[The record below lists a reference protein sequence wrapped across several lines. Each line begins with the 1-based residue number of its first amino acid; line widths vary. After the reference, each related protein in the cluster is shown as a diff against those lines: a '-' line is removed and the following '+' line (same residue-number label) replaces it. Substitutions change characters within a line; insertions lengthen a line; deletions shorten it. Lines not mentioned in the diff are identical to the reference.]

1 MNQATGNRLAA
12 QLNRLVDFAPV
23 LIALLLALVVSSVL
37 LVALN
42 ADPLTAFGFMLEG
55 AVGTE
60 NATAETLV
68 KATPIL
74 FVGIGI
80 TVAFRGGMINIG
92 GEGQMIAGALAGVT
106 VALILGEAR
115 VPPDMA
121 KVRGAFDI
129 IIVTCSLIAGFIAG
143 ALYGGLAG
151 FLKAYFGVNEILS
164 TIMLNQIAV
173 QMMNFLLNGILL
185 DPAEAGFN
193 NIPKTA
199 RLVTAAQLP
208 RLSIPIGDPF
218 LFARTRLHWGLI
230 IAIALAVIVYIFLWR
245 TSLGYRIRAVGENER
260 ASSYAGINV
269 KLQMMLSM
277 FLAGG
282 FAGLAGVVQ
291 VLGLQYRLQTDGSPA
306 GFTAAAGFNGIVAAL
321 FGGLNPVGAIPASAF
336 FGGLLV
342 GAQKMQREIGVPAS
356 LITAVNGLIVVFVV
370 SSEIFILQRSKRRV
384 SLQETPEET
393 PLGPHDEPPL
403 GPPVESG
410 GGKTPLG
417 PPVGSGGGKTP
428 HDSRSEASG

>member
-1 MNQATGNRLAA
+1 MNKVSQTALAA
-12 QLNRLVDFAPV
+12 RLNRLIDFSPV
-23 LIALLLALVVSSVL
+23 IIALALALVVSSVL
-37 LVALN
+37 LVALD
-42 ADPLTAFGFMLEG
+42 ADPLAAFSAMLEG
-55 AVGTE
+55 SVGSE

-80 TVAFRGGMINIG
+80 TIAFRGGMINIG

-106 VALILGEAR
+106 VALVLGEAR
-115 VPPDMA
+115 VPAEMA
-121 KVRGAFDI
+121 KTPGAFDL
-129 IIVTCSLIAGFIAG
+129 IIVTFSLLGGFLAG

-151 FLKAYFGVNEILS
+151 FLKAYFDVNEILS

-208 RLSIPIGDPF
+208 RLSLPLSDPW
-218 LFARTRLHWGLI
+218 LFARTRLHWGLV
-230 IAIALAVIVYIFLWR
+230 IAIVLAVIIYIFLWR
-245 TSLGYRIRAVGENER
+245 TSLGYRIRAVGENQR
-260 ASSYAGINV
+260 ASSFAGINV
-269 KLQMMLSM
+269 KRQMMFSM

-306 GFTAAAGFNGIVAAL
+306 GFTGSAGFNGIVAAL
-321 FGGLNPVGAIPASAF
+321 FGGLNPIGAIPASAF

-342 GAQKMQREIGVPAS
+342 GAQKMQRELGVPAS
-356 LITAVNGLIVVFVV
+356 LITAVNGLVVVFVV

-384 SLQETPEET
+384 SVSEGPEE
-393 PLGPHDEPPL
+393 EPDAEED
-403 GPPVESG
+403 G
-410 GGKTPLG
+410 
-417 PPVGSGGGKTP
+417 
-428 HDSRSEASG
+428 

>member
-1 MNQATGNRLAA
+1 MAGR
-12 QLNRLVDFAPV
+12 LNRLIDFAPV
-23 LIALLLALVVSSVL
+23 LIALILALLVASVLLLAL
-37 LVALN
+37 N
-42 ADPLTAFGFMLEG
+42 ANPLEAYDFMLQG
-55 AVGTE
+55 AAGSE
-60 NATAETLV
+60 NALAETLV

-80 TVAFRGGMINIG
+80 TIAFRGGMINIG

-106 VALILGEAR
+106 VALVMGEMR
-115 VPPDMA
+115 VPPELA
-121 KVRGAFDI
+121 KEKGAFDL
-129 IIVTCSLIAGFIAG
+129 IIVACSLVGGFLMG

-151 FLKAYFGVNEILS
+151 FLKAYFDVNEILS

-208 RLSIPIGDPF
+208 RFSINIDLPRQIGEIQHIE
-218 LFARTRLHWGLI
+218 LFARTRLHWGLL
-230 IAIALAVIVYIFLWR
+230 IAVFLAVIIYIFLWR
-245 TSLGYRIRAVGENER
+245 TSLGYRIRAVGENQR

-269 KLQMMLSM
+269 KRQMMFSM

-306 GFTAAAGFNGIVAAL
+306 GFTGAAGFNGIVAAL
-321 FGGLNPVGAIPASAF
+321 FGGLNPIGAIPAAAF

-342 GAQKMQREIGVPAS
+342 GAQKMQRELGVPAS

-384 SLQETPEET
+384 SVAENETPTLNPSPIKREGLASSDDGEED
-393 PLGPHDEPPL
+393 G
-403 GPPVESG
+403 
-410 GGKTPLG
+410 
-417 PPVGSGGGKTP
+417 
-428 HDSRSEASG
+428 

>member
-1 MNQATGNRLAA
+1 MNQAAGNRLAA

-106 VALILGEAR
+106 VALIMGEAR
-115 VPPDMA
+115 VPPDLA

-129 IIVTCSLIAGFIAG
+129 IIVACSLIGGFIAG

-269 KLQMMLSM
+269 KRQMMLSM

-321 FGGLNPVGAIPASAF
+321 FGGLNPIGAIPASAF

-384 SLQETPEET
+384 SLQETPE
-393 PLGPHDEPPL
+393 
-403 GPPVESG
+403 
-410 GGKTPLG
+410 TPLG
-417 PPVGSGGGKTP
+417 PPVGSGGSETPLGPPVESGGGKTP

>member
-1 MNQATGNRLAA
+1 MNRVSQSALAA
-12 QLNRLVDFAPV
+12 RLNRLIDFSPV
-23 LIALLLALVVSSVL
+23 IIALALALVVSSVL
-37 LVALN
+37 LVALD
-42 ADPLTAFGFMLEG
+42 ADPLAAFSAMLEG
-55 AVGTE
+55 SVGSE

-80 TVAFRGGMINIG
+80 TIAFRGGMINIG

-106 VALILGEAR
+106 VALVLGEAR
-115 VPPDMA
+115 VPADMA
-121 KVRGAFDI
+121 KTPGAFDL
-129 IIVTCSLIAGFIAG
+129 IIVTLSLLGGFLAG

-151 FLKAYFGVNEILS
+151 FLKAYFDVNEILS

-185 DPAEAGFN
+185 DPSEAGFN

-208 RLSIPIGDPF
+208 RLSLPLGDPW
-218 LFARTRLHWGLI
+218 LFARTRLHWGLL
-230 IAIALAVIVYIFLWR
+230 IAIVLAVIIYIFLWR
-245 TSLGYRIRAVGENER
+245 TSLGYRIRAVGENQR
-260 ASSYAGINV
+260 ASSFAGINV
-269 KLQMMLSM
+269 KRQMMFSM

-306 GFTAAAGFNGIVAAL
+306 GFTGSAGFNGIVAAL
-321 FGGLNPVGAIPASAF
+321 FGGLNPIGAIPASAF

-342 GAQKMQREIGVPAS
+342 GAQKMQRELGVPAS
-356 LITAVNGLIVVFVV
+356 LITAVNGLVVVFVV

-384 SLQETPEET
+384 SVGPE
-393 PLGPHDEPPL
+393 DEEDAEDD
-403 GPPVESG
+403 G
-410 GGKTPLG
+410 
-417 PPVGSGGGKTP
+417 
-428 HDSRSEASG
+428 

>member
-1 MNQATGNRLAA
+1 MNKPAGFSQSALASR
-12 QLNRLVDFAPV
+12 LNRLIDFAPV
-23 LIALLLALVVSSVL
+23 LIALLLALLVSSVL
-37 LVALN
+37 LLALN
-42 ADPLTAFGFMLEG
+42 ANPLEAYDFMLQG
-55 AVGTE
+55 AAGSE
-60 NATAETLV
+60 NAVAETLV

-80 TVAFRGGMINIG
+80 TIAFRGGMINIG

-106 VALILGEAR
+106 VALIMGEMR
-115 VPPDMA
+115 VPPELA
-121 KVRGAFDI
+121 KERGAFDL
-129 IIVTCSLIAGFIAG
+129 IIVTCSLIGGFLVG

-151 FLKAYFGVNEILS
+151 FLKAYFDVNEILS

-208 RLSIPIGDPF
+208 RLSLPMGDPH

-230 IAIALAVIVYIFLWR
+230 IAIVLAIVIYVFLWR
-245 TSLGYRIRAVGENER
+245 TSLGYRIRAVGENQR

-269 KLQMMLSM
+269 KRQMMFSM

-321 FGGLNPVGAIPASAF
+321 FGGLNPIGAIPASAF

-342 GAQKMQREIGVPAS
+342 GAQKMQRELGVPAS

-384 SLQETPEET
+384 SVAENETPAPT
-393 PLGPHDEPPL
+393 PNPSPKKKEGLSSSDDEQ
-403 GPPVESG
+403 
-410 GGKTPLG
+410 
-417 PPVGSGGGKTP
+417 
-428 HDSRSEASG
+428 EAG

>member
-1 MNQATGNRLAA
+1 MSQSAWAGR
-12 QLNRLVDFAPV
+12 LNRLIDFSPV
-23 LIALLLALVVSSVL
+23 IIALLLALLVASVL

-42 ADPLTAFGFMLEG
+42 ADPLAAYSAMLEG
-55 AVGTE
+55 AVGSE

-80 TVAFRGGMINIG
+80 TIAFRGGMINIG
-92 GEGQMIAGALAGVT
+92 GEGQMIAGALAGTT
-106 VALILGEAR
+106 VALILGEMR
-115 VPPDMA
+115 VPAEFA
-121 KVRGAFDI
+121 KTPGAFDLI
-129 IIVTCSLIAGFIAG
+129 IITCSLIGGFLMG

-151 FLKAYFGVNEILS
+151 FLKAHFDVNEILS

-208 RLSIPIGDPF
+208 RFGINVTDVYVFGEMRSVE

-230 IAIALAVIVYIFLWR
+230 IAIVLAVIIYIFLWR

-269 KLQMMLSM
+269 KRQMMFSM

-306 GFTAAAGFNGIVAAL
+306 GFTGSAGFNGIVAAL
-321 FGGLNPVGAIPASAF
+321 FGGLNPIGAIPAAAF

-342 GAQKMQREIGVPAS
+342 GAQKMQRELGVPAS
-356 LITAVNGLIVVFVV
+356 LITAVNGLVVVFVV

-384 SLQETPEET
+384 SDAEMSEDSGAAE
-393 PLGPHDEPPL
+393 DE
-403 GPPVESG
+403 G
-410 GGKTPLG
+410 
-417 PPVGSGGGKTP
+417 
-428 HDSRSEASG
+428 

>member
-1 MNQATGNRLAA
+1 MGDVISLNRASGFSQSALAGR
-12 QLNRLVDFAPV
+12 LNRLIDFAPV
-23 LIALLLALVVSSVL
+23 LIALILALLVASVLLLAL
-37 LVALN
+37 N
-42 ADPLTAFGFMLEG
+42 ANPLEAYDFMLQG
-55 AVGTE
+55 AAGSE
-60 NATAETLV
+60 NALAETLV

-80 TVAFRGGMINIG
+80 TIAFRGGMINIG

-106 VALILGEAR
+106 IALVMGEMR
-115 VPPDMA
+115 VPPELA
-121 KVRGAFDI
+121 KEKGAFDV
-129 IIVTCSLIAGFIAG
+129 IIVACSLVGGFLMG

-151 FLKAYFGVNEILS
+151 FLKAYFDVNEILS

-199 RLVTAAQLP
+199 RLVSAAQLP
-208 RLSIPIGDPF
+208 RLSLPIGDPH

-230 IAIALAVIVYIFLWR
+230 IAIFLAVIIYIFLWR

-269 KLQMMLSM
+269 KRQMMFSM

-306 GFTAAAGFNGIVAAL
+306 GFTGAAGFNGIVAAL
-321 FGGLNPVGAIPASAF
+321 FGGLNPIGAIPAAAF

-342 GAQKMQREIGVPAS
+342 GAQKMQRELGVPAS

-384 SLQETPEET
+384 SVAETETPA
-393 PLGPHDEPPL
+393 PLPPL
-403 GPPVESG
+403 GPPNELG
-410 GGKTPLG
+410 GSSVRDREDG
-417 PPVGSGGGKTP
+417 
-428 HDSRSEASG
+428 D